1 MEIYSYTGACDYLI
15 SDRKTPPQYVKTAT
29 QNARGD
35 LEYTFTSDV
44 AEAARFDRLAAIT
57 SPIVEAQHTP
67 SFFFDLAPQPD
78 EDDTMCE
85 CNNCGWEGPIAALHC
100 RLREIPDLFERIE
113 PGETVPAGE
122 CPECGA
128 LASVKVVHVIKEE

>member
-44 AEAARFDRLAAIT
+44 AEAARFDRTRGHYVAHRGGAAHA
-57 SPIVEAQHTP
+57 IV
-67 SFFFDLAPQPD
+67 L
-78 EDDTMCE
+78 
-85 CNNCGWEGPIAALHC
+85 L
-100 RLREIPDLFERIE
+100 
-113 PGETVPAGE
+113 
-122 CPECGA
+122 
-128 LASVKVVHVIKEE
+128 